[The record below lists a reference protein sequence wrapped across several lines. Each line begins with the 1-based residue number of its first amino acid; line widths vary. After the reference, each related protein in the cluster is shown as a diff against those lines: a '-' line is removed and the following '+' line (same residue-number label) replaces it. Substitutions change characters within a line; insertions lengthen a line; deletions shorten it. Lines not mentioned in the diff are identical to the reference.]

1 MEKNLLSM
9 LSVLVLIFS
18 LTIFSCSTNKEDLV
32 FLGREE
38 ITGKVSHITYVGLG
52 ETVIYIQNATSTT
65 KIHCSNKF
73 GGRYEVGDDIA
84 VFVLKYKETTK

>member
-1 MEKNLLSM
+1 MKMEKNLLSM

-52 ETVIYIQNATSTT
+52 ETVIYIQN
-65 KIHCSNKF
+65 
-73 GGRYEVGDDIA
+73 
-84 VFVLKYKETTK
+84 